1 MNWDTIIGSLGAL
14 SGFTAAVLWWYASRL
29 EVPDNIDT
37 FIGELRRISRWNS
50 YAAIATG
57 VAALCVAIT
66 FGKQLL
72 CLH

>member
-1 MNWDTIIGSLGAL
+1 MNYDHIIGGAGIL
-14 SGFTAAVLWWYASRL
+14 SSIMAAALWWYASTL

-37 FIGELRRISRWNS
+37 FIRELQRISKWNS

-57 VAALCVAIT
+57 VAALCVALT

-72 CLH
+72 LAH